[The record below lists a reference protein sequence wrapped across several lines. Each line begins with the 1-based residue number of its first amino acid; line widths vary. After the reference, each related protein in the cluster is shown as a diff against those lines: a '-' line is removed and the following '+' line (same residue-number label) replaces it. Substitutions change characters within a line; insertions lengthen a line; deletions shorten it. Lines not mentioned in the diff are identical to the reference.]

1 MVGGTMNYAVEIVPF
16 GTYADPRN
24 IVIVAEAVEAAGWDG
39 IFLWDHLAFAWG
51 VPSADPWVAL
61 SAVAHA
67 TQRLRLGT
75 DITPLPRRRPH
86 ILATTLTGLDL
97 LSDGRV
103 IFGAG
108 LGGVPL
114 EFSAFGEPE
123 ETRIRAAMLDE
134 GLDVLDGLLS
144 GQKVHHQGN
153 YYKVNGVRLNPL
165 PVQRPRPPIWIGG
178 ESRPA
183 LRRAARWDGWV
194 ISGVNE
200 EAKMVKSPEDI
211 ANAAAYIRSF
221 QRNETAFDIA
231 MTGVSEPGQGITVTP
246 YAEAGVTWWLESIF
260 DLRGSMDVMLARV
273 KAGPPR
279 QGK

>member
-1 MVGGTMNYAVEIVPF
+1 MNFAVEIVPF

-24 IVIVAEAVEAAGWDG
+24 IVVMAQAAEAAGWDG

-61 SAVAHA
+61 AAVAQA

-75 DITPLPRRRPH
+75 DITPIPRRRPH
-86 ILATTLTGLDL
+86 ILATTLAGLDL

-114 EFSAFGEPE
+114 EFSAFGDPDD
-123 ETRIRAAMLDE
+123 TRLRAEMLDE
-134 GLDVLDGLLS
+134 GLEVLDGLLS
-144 GQKVHHQGN
+144 GQEMHHQGRF
-153 YYKVNGVRLNPL
+153 YAVNGVSLAPL
-165 PVQRPRPPIWIGG
+165 PVQKPRPPIWIGG

-194 ISGVNE
+194 IAGVNE

-211 ANAAAYIRSF
+211 ANAAVYMRSF
-221 QRNETAFDIA
+221 RDDGTAFDIA
-231 MTGVSEPGQGITVTP
+231 MSGVSEPGQGEIVQP
-246 YAEAGVTWWLESIF
+246 YGEAGVTWWLESIF
-260 DLRGSMDVMLARV
+260 DLRGSMDVMLARI